1 MYYGLSIPN
10 FGDYGDVRALAELA
24 FDAERSGWDGFFVW
38 DHLNLPEP
46 QPMADPWVAL
56 TAIALRTNRIR
67 LGPMVTPIPRRRPWK
82 LARETLSI
90 EQVSEGRLILG
101 VGLGYFPQEEFAH
114 FGDEADAKLRAAKL
128 DEGLTMLAGLWSNQ
142 PFTFEGQYYRAQNV
156 HMLPAPIQQP
166 RIPVWV
172 AGIWPNKAPFR
183 RAARW
188 DGVFPIG
195 NSPKPLAPV
204 QIEEIVAYVKAHR
217 ESAEPFDVV
226 YGYKLTGA
234 DPKQDAAHV
243 APYATAGVTWWVES
257 PEECSLAEMRER
269 IRRGPPKIDK

>member
-1 MYYGLSIPN
+1 MHYGLSIPN

-24 FDAERSGWDGFFVW
+24 YEAEQSGWDGFFVW

-46 QPMADPWVAL
+46 QPMVDPWVAL
-56 TAIALRTNRIR
+56 TAIALRTSRIR

-90 EQVSEGRLILG
+90 EQVSNGRLILG

-114 FGDEADAKLRAAKL
+114 FGDEPDAKLRAAML
-128 DEGLTMLAGLWSNQ
+128 DEGLAMLAGFWSGR
-142 PFTFEGQYYRAQNV
+142 PFTFEGEHFRAENV
-156 HMLPAPIQQP
+156 HMLPAPLQQP

-172 AGIWPNKAPFR
+172 AGVWPNKAPFR

-195 NSPKPLAPV
+195 NSPAPLSPA
-204 QIEEIVAYVKAHR
+204 QIEEIVAYVRQQRADDT
-217 ESAEPFDVV
+217 PFDVV
-226 YGYKLTGA
+226 YGYKLTGEDPIA
-234 DPKQDAAHV
+234 DVAAV
-243 APYATAGVTWWVES
+243 TPYRAAVLTWWVES
-257 PEECSLAEMRER
+257 PEGCSLAEMRER
-269 IRRGPPKIDK
+269 IRRGPPRDK

>member
-1 MYYGLSIPN
+1 MQYGLSIPN
-10 FGDYGDVRALAELA
+10 FGDYGDVRALAALA
-24 FDAERSGWDGFFVW
+24 FDAEQAGWDGFFVW

-46 QPMADPWVAL
+46 QPMVDPWVAL
-56 TAIALRTNRIR
+56 AAIALRTSRIR

-90 EQVSEGRLILG
+90 EQISDGRLILG

-114 FGDEADAKLRAAKL
+114 FGDEADAKLRAAML
-128 DEGLTMLAGLWSNQ
+128 DEGLTMLAGFWSNQ
-142 PFTFEGQYYRAQNV
+142 AFSFQGDYFRAQHV

-172 AGIWPNKAPFR
+172 AGVWPNKAPFR

-195 NSPKPLAPV
+195 NSPELLSPA
-204 QIEEIVAYVKAHR
+204 QIAEIVAYIKTHR
-217 ESAEPFDVV
+217 ESTEPFDVV
-226 YGYKLTGA
+226 YGYKLTGN
-234 DPKQDAAHV
+234 DQTQDAGQV
-243 APYATAGVTWWVES
+243 ARYIEAGVTWWVES
-257 PEECSLAEMRER
+257 PEECLLAEMRER
-269 IRRGPPKIDK
+269 IRRGPPKMAD

>member
-1 MYYGLSIPN
+1 MHYGLSIPN

-24 FDAERSGWDGFFVW
+24 YEAEQSGWDGFFVW

-46 QPMADPWVAL
+46 QPMVDPWVAL
-56 TAIALRTNRIR
+56 TAIALRTSRIR

-90 EQVSEGRLILG
+90 EQVSDGRLILG

-114 FGDEADAKLRAAKL
+114 FGDEPDAKLRAAML
-128 DEGLTMLAGLWSNQ
+128 DEGLAMLAGFWSNR
-142 PFTFEGQYYRAQNV
+142 PFTFAGEHFRAEHV

-172 AGIWPNKAPFR
+172 AGVWPNKAPFR

-195 NSPKPLAPV
+195 NSPAPLSPT
-204 QIEEIVAYVKAHR
+204 QIAEIVAYVRQQRADDT
-217 ESAEPFDVV
+217 PFDVV
-226 YGYKLTGA
+226 YGYKLAGEDPIA
-234 DPKQDAAHV
+234 DIAAV
-243 APYATAGVTWWVES
+243 TPYRAAGLTWWVES
-257 PEECSLAEMRER
+257 PEECSLAEMRTR
-269 IRRGPPKIDK
+269 IRRGPPRDK